1 MGATTIWERWNSV
14 MPDGLVSDTGM
25 NSMNHYAY
33 GSVMGWMYQ
42 YLAGLKPV
50 AEAPGFRRAVIAPM
64 PDKRLGHL
72 RCSYDSASGRY
83 EVDWQAEGDAVRYR
97 IVIPF
102 DCEAEVHLPGHE
114 VQLLAAGE
122 YRFEGPLQA

>member
-1 MGATTIWERWNSV
+1 
-14 MPDGLVSDTGM
+14 
-25 NSMNHYAY
+25 
-33 GSVMGWMYQ
+33 
-42 YLAGLKPV
+42 
-50 AEAPGFRRAVIAPM
+50 M